1 MNKKSNNQ
9 EKFWKGNF
17 GNSYIERNKSKKIII
32 NNIYFFKKALLK
44 ANKINSVC
52 ELGSNIGLNILALKE
67 IYKKKLKKI
76 LSVEI
81 NKKASTIQRDKI
93 KNITVLNESINS
105 FDVKDKFDLVLCKVV
120 LIHINP
126 KDLNKTYKKIN
137 QLSKKYILIAEY
149 FNPNPVKINY
159 RGHKNKL
166 FKRDFAKEYL
176 KINKKSKL
184 LDYGFV
190 YEKDKFP
197 QDNINWFLIKK

>member
-1 MNKKSNNQ
+1 MYTKNNDQ

-17 GNSYIERNKSKKIII
+17 GNSYIKRNKSKKKII
-32 NNIYFFKKALLK
+32 NNMYFFKKALLK
-44 ANKINSVC
+44 ANTINSVC

-81 NKKASTIQRDKI
+81 NKKASKIQKDKI
-93 KNITVLNESINS
+93 KNISVLNESINS
-105 FDVKDKFDLVLCKVV
+105 FDVKDKFDLVLCKGI

-149 FNPNPVKINY
+149 FSPNPVKINY
-159 RGHKNKL
+159 RGYKNKL

-176 KINKKSKL
+176 QINKKSKL

-197 QDNINWFLIKK
+197 QDNMNWFLIKK